1 TGQPGIFA
9 GGDMV
14 PSERTV
20 TVAVGH
26 GKRAARCISAYLA
39 GQRYAPAPKNPL
51 VAFDAL
57 HVWYYTDAA
66 SHEQPHLALERR
78 VRSFDEVAGGLSE
91 ADARYEAQRCLSC
104 GNCYECDG
112 CLGACPSHAVI
123 KLGAG
128 NRYRFDYERCTGCG
142 VCFEQCP
149 CHAIEMIDT
158 PTSEASSP

>member
-1 TGQPGIFA
+1 MTGHPGIFA

-26 GKRAARCISAYLA
+26 GKKAARHID
-39 GQRYAPAPKNPL
+39 
-51 VAFDAL
+51 AFLRGEQLEPREKHPIVPFEAL
-57 HVWYYTDAA
+57 HVWSSTDADTRPENKLDHRA
-66 SHEQPHLALERR
+66 R
-78 VRSFDEVAGGLSE
+78 VASFDEVISGLDEKDALFE
-91 ADARYEAQRCLSC
+91 ARRCLCC

-123 KLGAG
+123 KLGKG

-149 CHAIEMIDT
+149 VHAIEMVAD
-158 PTSEASSP
+158 P